1 MNLMIT
7 LVWNKFSI
15 SVGFII
21 RILPTYAL
29 LRETQMPLIFIF
41 KARIKFYSF
50 LLDERY
56 TLAACFICWLA
67 NNTLT
72 WNLKKKRKSSL
83 THSLQAKSLGMLQSC
98 FALKTIATSYRAK
111 RKNAIDLSFI
121 MFLSLSGTQ
130 RYFFLKHLS
139 FLAGVLELR
148 APLSIADACSS
159 QWGMKT
165 KTPEEIIWNWR
176 KYHLFFS
183 ALCKDIITSVP
194 ILYPAKSSPAC
205 TSKKEEVVCFA
216 ANSMFMP
223 KLQGVM

>member
-1 MNLMIT
+1 MNLLIT

-130 RYFFLKHLS
+130 RYLFFWNICPFWLEFWSWEHLS
-139 FLAGVLELR
+139 ALLMPALPSGAWRQRPQKKLSETEENTTSFSLPCAKTSSHLYLFYIQQNP
-148 APLSIADACSS
+148 PLLV
-159 QWGMKT
+159 Q
-165 KTPEEIIWNWR
+165 
-176 KYHLFFS
+176 
-183 ALCKDIITSVP
+183 
-194 ILYPAKSSPAC
+194 AK
-205 TSKKEEVVCFA
+205 KKR
-216 ANSMFMP
+216 
-223 KLQGVM
+223 